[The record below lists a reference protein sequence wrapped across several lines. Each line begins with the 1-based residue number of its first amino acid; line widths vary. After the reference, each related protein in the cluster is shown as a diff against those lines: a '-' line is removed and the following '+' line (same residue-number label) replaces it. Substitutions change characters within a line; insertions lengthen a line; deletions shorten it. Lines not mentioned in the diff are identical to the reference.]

1 MKKSYK
7 GRFVPTNPKKYRG
20 DPTNIIYRSRW
31 EFDFMQYLDTHPDVI
46 QWASEEIAIKYLSP
60 KTRKWQN
67 YYPDFLIE
75 IKKKDGKTEKLLIE
89 IKPFKETQPPDEKR
103 KTHMQFL
110 RESVTYSINS
120 SKWAAAREWCRKNNV
135 TFKIMTEKEL
145 YGRKK

>member
-1 MKKSYK
+1 MKKAYK

-31 EFDFMQYLDTHPDVI
+31 EFDFMQYLDTHPDVL
-46 QWASEEIAIKYLSP
+46 QWASEEIRIKYLSP

-67 YYPDFLIE
+67 YIPDFLIE
-75 IKKKDGKTEKLLIE
+75 IKKIDGTTEKLLIE

-110 RESVTYSINS
+110 KESVTYSINR
-120 SKWAAAREWCRKNNV
+120 SKWAAAREWCRKNGV
-135 TFKIMTEKEL
+135 TFKIITEKEL
-145 YGRKK
+145 YGRT